1 MQIKTYTAGSMKDI
15 LSRIKSELGSD
26 AVILSK
32 REIADKT
39 FGMAARPMIEVT
51 AAVDYDESRV
61 GPRPRGV
68 RSAAKTPE
76 NLSAEAHSLPGQ
88 NLSNDIAELKEM
100 MKELIAHSGMKL
112 HQNSPMRK
120 KLLARGIRPNLVD
133 VLLSR
138 LGEGARGNAVKDLL
152 HKIVR
157 TSPPTSSR
165 IWVFL
170 GTTGVGKTTTIAKIA
185 AGGVLSGKKRV
196 GLITLDTYRIG
207 AIDQGRTYAKI
218 LNIPFMSVATAAEF
232 RAALGRMDSLDL
244 VLVDTVGRS
253 GLCKDYIP
261 QVKDY
266 LEGIDPCTF
275 LLMPVATRDSEMDAV
290 TRTFSELGIHRMIF
304 TKADEA
310 IQSGSIITHN
320 LLHRIPISYIT
331 TGQKV
336 PEDIE
341 EASSSRII
349 QRSLGDIS

>member
-1 MQIKTYTAGSMKDI
+1 LPNIPVEHLTSDI
-15 LSRIKSELGSD
+15 
-26 AVILSK
+26 
-32 REIADKT
+32 T
-39 FGMAARPMIEVT
+39 
-51 AAVDYDESRV
+51 
-61 GPRPRGV
+61 
-68 RSAAKTPE
+68 
-76 NLSAEAHSLPGQ
+76 
-88 NLSNDIAELKEM
+88 ELKEM

-112 HQNSPMRK
+112 HQNNPVRK

-133 VLLSR
+133 VLLSK
-138 LGEGARGNAVKDLL
+138 LGAGATEKAVRDLL

-157 TSPPTSSR
+157 TTPPTSSR

-185 AGGVLSGKKRV
+185 AGGVLDQKRKV

-218 LNIPFMSVATAAEF
+218 LNIPFASVATISEF
-232 RAALGRMDSLDL
+232 RSALGRMSSLDL

-253 GLCKDYIP
+253 ALCKDYIP
-261 QVKDY
+261 QVGEY

-290 TRTFSELGIHRMIF
+290 TGTFSELDIHRMIF

-310 IQSGSIITHN
+310 IHSGSVITHN
-320 LLHRIPISYIT
+320 LLHRIPVSYIT
-331 TGQKV
+331 TGQRV

-341 EASSSRII
+341 EASSSKII
-349 QRSLGDIS
+349 HRCLGDIS

>member
-1 MQIKTYTAGSMKDI
+1 
-15 LSRIKSELGSD
+15 
-26 AVILSK
+26 
-32 REIADKT
+32 
-39 FGMAARPMIEVT
+39 
-51 AAVDYDESRV
+51 
-61 GPRPRGV
+61 
-68 RSAAKTPE
+68 
-76 NLSAEAHSLPGQ
+76 
-88 NLSNDIAELKEM
+88 
-100 MKELIAHSGMKL
+100 
-112 HQNSPMRK
+112 
-120 KLLARGIRPNLVD
+120 
-133 VLLSR
+133 
-138 LGEGARGNAVKDLL
+138 
-152 HKIVR
+152 
-157 TSPPTSSR
+157 
-165 IWVFL
+165 
-170 GTTGVGKTTTIAKIA
+170 
-185 AGGVLSGKKRV
+185 
-196 GLITLDTYRIG
+196 
-207 AIDQGRTYAKI
+207 
-218 LNIPFMSVATAAEF
+218 MSVATAAEF